1 MIHFG
6 PNRTET
12 RWVPFP
18 KIPISQAPTSLEE
31 GIGEERTALLSEMDL
46 TERVGEDDLKRAGP
60 PYLKWLVDG
69 ELDRLEFLRGRSI
82 VLIGEFFGSDREEGG
97 KRGREGGRTDDRADR
112 LLLFLCSSLLRS
124 GRWSRQV
131 QVVSPRY
138 PILRLRSPLRV
149 SSDGPGLERRSSPF
163 FSSFSFFLFSS
174 RRP

>member
-31 GIGEERTALLSEMDL
+31 GIGEERTPLLSEMDL

-97 KRGREGGRTDDRADR
+97 KRGREGGRTTIE
-112 LLLFLCSSLLRS
+112 LIVCFCSFVRPCFDL
-124 GRWSRQV
+124 
-131 QVVSPRY
+131 VV
-138 PILRLRSPLRV
+138 
-149 SSDGPGLERRSSPF
+149 GLARFKS
-163 FSSFSFFLFSS
+163 
-174 RRP
+174 